1 MGGAESERSRW
12 KSSWNVLK
20 GYPMANYTNSKTNS
34 KTNSNSNSNST
45 TSTTSTTS
53 IRRRAARI
61 Q

>member
-12 KSSWNVLK
+12 KSSWNALK

-34 KTNSNSNSNST
+34 DSNSNINST
-45 TSTTSTTS
+45 TSPTSTTS